1 MAEEVQEKTGEM
13 PTPKAGE
20 TPSEAQPAAN
30 AAELAS
36 QLAELQ
42 KQLRAVNRESA
53 ERRKALEAF
62 ERAETERKQAEMTEA
77 QRLQA
82 EIETLKRERAE
93 AQAAAQAATIR
104 AAVTAQAAGH
114 FHDPEDVYLALR
126 GRVKVNDAG
135 EVEGLAE
142 ELKALAKAKPHWVK
156 AVAQTIRPTAPG
168 NGQMSAGETAAER
181 RRRLIG

>member
-1 MAEEVQEKTGEM
+1 MADETLEKPGEM

-20 TPSEAQPAAN
+20 TQAEAQPAAN
-30 AAELAS
+30 AAELAA
-36 QLAELQ
+36 QLAEVQ

-62 ERAETERKQAEMTEA
+62 EKAEAERKQSEMTEA

-82 EIETLKRERAE
+82 ELETLKRERAE

-104 AAVTAQAAGH
+104 AAVMAKAGAR
-114 FHDPEDVYLALR
+114 FHDPEDVYLALQSKL
-126 GRVKVNDAG
+126 KVNEAG
-135 EVEGLAE
+135 EVEGLDD
-142 ELKALAKAKPHWVK
+142 ELKALAQAKPHWVK
-156 AVAQTIRPTAPG
+156 AAAQTIRPTSPG

>member
-1 MAEEVQEKTGEM
+1 MADEVQEKPGET

-20 TPSEAQPAAN
+20 TQAEAQPAAN
-30 AAELAS
+30 AAELAN

-62 ERAETERKQAEMTEA
+62 EKAETERRQAEMTEA

-82 EIETLKRERAE
+82 EIETLRRERAE

-104 AAVTAQAAGH
+104 AAVTAKAAGR
-114 FHDPEDVYLALR
+114 FHDPEDVFLALS
-126 GRVKVNDAG
+126 GRLKVNEAG
-135 EVEGLAE
+135 EVEGLDD
-142 ELKALAKAKPHWVK
+142 ELKALAQAKPHWVK
-156 AVAQTIRPTAPG
+156 AAAQTIRPTTPS